1 MQTTMTP
8 TKPPFVS
15 IVTPVYNGEAFLD
28 ECIQS
33 VLSQTYQAWEYIIL
47 NNCSTDRTL
56 EIAEKYADRDSRIR
70 IFSNRTLLP
79 IMKNWN
85 QALRHTSPESKY
97 CKIVHADDWLFPEC
111 VERMVAAAEAHPSAG
126 LVGSYCLW
134 GDRVVS
140 DGLPVAETFFPGRTI
155 GRLTLLNR
163 ICCFWSPSALLIR
176 SDLIRR
182 RDKFYNEAYLHADD
196 EVLYEILRESD
207 FAFVHQVMSFIR
219 THADSVTSRE
229 AAPNNTIMLANLDL
243 LTRYGPVYLEP
254 DEHQVHIDKTI
265 HRYYGFLVR
274 SFFDLREKEFW
285 DFQSNTFKKIGYRLK
300 ISKLAYKVIG
310 AMVKS
315 PIKNFST
322 LGKSLKIVL
331 SNKQR

>member
-1 MQTTMTP
+1 MNSSQSP
-8 TKPPFVS
+8 LVS
-15 IVTPVYNGEAFLD
+15 VVTPVYNGEAYLD

-47 NNCSTDRTL
+47 NNCSSDRTL
-56 EIAEKYADRDSRIR
+56 EIAQRYAAEDSRIR
-70 IFSNRTLLP
+70 VFSNRTLLP
-79 IMKNWN
+79 IMQNWN
-85 QALRHTSPESKY
+85 QALRYISPESRY

-111 VERMVAAAEAHPSAG
+111 VARMVAAAQAHPSAG
-126 LVGSYCLW
+126 LVGSYSLW

-140 DGLPVAETFFPGRTI
+140 DGLPAAETFFPGRTI
-155 GRLTLLNR
+155 GRLNLLNR
-163 ICCFWSPSALLIR
+163 ICSFWSPSALMIR

-196 EVLYEILRESD
+196 EVLYEILRGSD
-207 FAFVHQVMSFIR
+207 FAFVHQVLSYIR

-229 AAPNNTIMLANLDL
+229 AAPNNTIMLAHLDL

-254 DEHQVHIDKTI
+254 DEHRAHIDKTI

-274 SFFDLREKEFW
+274 SVFNFREKEFW
-285 DFQSNTFKKIGYRLK
+285 KYQYQAFKKIGYRLK

-310 AMVKS
+310 ALVKS
-315 PIKNFST
+315 PVKNVSMLT
-322 LGKSLKIVL
+322 RSLNIAFLTK
-331 SNKQR
+331 KK